1 LACRTDRHG
10 KDPMPTHLTTAP
22 TVLVIGA
29 TGRHGRTGTTVVDGL
44 LAHNSPVRVLTR
56 IDDDRAASLRSR
68 GATTVV
74 GDLHDRGSLLAAVDG
89 VDAIY
94 FTYPIA
100 AGVIPAA
107 ANLASAVLESG
118 RRPHV
123 VVMSMVASAL
133 GSPSKLGQAQ
143 AVAEDVLNWAGLN
156 PSVLRIAGL
165 FQENIL
171 TLHAGSIRRDGLIS
185 NSFGD
190 GRAPWIGG
198 RDSAELAV
206 AELLKPAPPATAIT
220 YPPSVEALS
229 HAEIADIISS
239 ETGRRVDYRAVS
251 YQEWKSTLEERA
263 EAEPGPVNR
272 AMAQHI
278 SIIGAAFAAG
288 NGPVVTPDPVALTAV
303 LGHPPAT
310 FADFVREHRVE
321 FGAPNT

>member
-1 LACRTDRHG
+1 
-10 KDPMPTHLTTAP
+10 MSTHLESAP

-29 TGRHGRTGTTVVDGL
+29 TGRHGRTGSTVVDGL
-44 LAHNSPVRVLTR
+44 LSRNSAVRVLTR
-56 IDDDRAASLRSR
+56 TDDDRAAELRRR

-94 FTYPIA
+94 FTYPVA

-107 ANLASAVLESG
+107 ANLASAILHSE

-123 VVMSMVASAL
+123 VVMSMVASAH

-143 AVAEDVLNWAGLN
+143 AVAEDVLSWAGLN
-156 PSVLRIAGL
+156 PTVLRIAGL
-165 FQENIL
+165 FQENVL
-171 TLHAGSIRRDGLIS
+171 LVHGDSIRRDGLII

-206 AELLKPAPPATAIT
+206 AELLKPAPPATVIT

-229 HAEIADIISS
+229 HAEIADIISA
-239 ETGRRVDYRAVS
+239 ETGRPIDYRAVS
-251 YQEWKSTLEERA
+251 YQEWKALLEQQSDTES
-263 EAEPGPVNR
+263 GPVNK

-288 NGPVVTPDPVALTAV
+288 KGPVVTPDPTALTAA
-303 LGHPPAT
+303 LGHQPAT
-310 FADFVREHRVE
+310 FADFVHEHRLE
-321 FGAPNT
+321 FGASNA

>member
-1 LACRTDRHG
+1 
-10 KDPMPTHLTTAP
+10 MPTNAESAH

-29 TGRHGRTGTTVVDGL
+29 TGRHGRTGATVVDGL
-44 LAHNSPVRVLTR
+44 LSRNSAVRVLTR
-56 IDDDRAASLRSR
+56 VDDDRAADVRSR

-74 GDLHDRGSLLAAVDG
+74 GDLHDRGSLLAAIDG
-89 VDAIY
+89 VDAVY
-94 FTYPIA
+94 FTYPVA

-123 VVMSMVASAL
+123 VVMSMVASAH

-143 AVAEDVLNWAGLN
+143 AVAEDVLDWAGLN
-156 PSVLRIAGL
+156 PTVLRIAGL
-165 FQENIL
+165 FQENVL
-171 TLHAGSIRRDGLIS
+171 LVHGDTIRRNGLII

-206 AELLKPAPPATAIT
+206 AELFKPAPTATAIT

-229 HAEIADIISS
+229 HAEIADIIST
-239 ETGRRVDYRAVS
+239 ETGRRVDYQAIS

-263 EAEPGPVNR
+263 DAEAGPVNK

-288 NGPVVTPDPVALTAV
+288 KGPVVTPNPVALTAA

-310 FADFVREHRVE
+310 FTDFVREHRVE
-321 FGAPNT
+321 FGAFTK